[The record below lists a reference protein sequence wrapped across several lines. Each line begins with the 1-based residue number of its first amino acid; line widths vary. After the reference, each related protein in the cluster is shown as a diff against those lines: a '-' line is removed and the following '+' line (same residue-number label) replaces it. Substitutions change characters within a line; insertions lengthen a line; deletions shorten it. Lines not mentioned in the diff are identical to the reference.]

1 MKEEYVVIEK
11 LLVPCNVKNNKNG
24 LPTSFMKTYQ
34 GNNKSIQPLDDLLKG
49 CISKLHIIH
58 INSTLQICAYPN
70 LHHNVHY
77 TINDT
82 NIMKEIIKKNKK
94 I

>member
-1 MKEEYVVIEK
+1 MKK
-11 LLVPCNVKNNKNG
+11 NKNG

-34 GNNKSIQPLDDLLKG
+34 GHNKSIQPLDDLLIG
-49 CISKLHIIH
+49 CISKLHIIY

-82 NIMKEIIKKNKK
+82 NIMK
-94 I
+94 